1 MDQFTKNINTKFGA
15 RRRRKKIRFFVD
27 LRAILR
33 VFKGKKPWIKPNTG
47 TQKNF
52 RLRRAFSGIYDAVFT
67 NSKSQLPI
75 LLFLQNGIL
84 NTDTLKDRIG
94 WNI

>member
-15 RRRRKKIRFFVD
+15 RRRRKNLRFFVD
-27 LRAILR
+27 FRAILR
-33 VFKGKKPWIKPNTG
+33 VFKGKKTWIKPNT
-47 TQKNF
+47 QKKF

-84 NTDTLKDRIG
+84 NTDTLICDSGMNR
-94 WNI
+94 

>member
-15 RRRRKKIRFFVD
+15 RRRRKNLRFFVHF
-27 LRAILR
+27 RAILR
-33 VFKGKKPWIKPNTG
+33 VFKGKKTWIN
-47 TQKNF
+47 TQKISACGGLF
-52 RLRRAFSGIYDAVFT
+52 RVFT

-84 NTDTLKDRIG
+84 NTDTLTG
-94 WNI
+94 